1 MNAVDGGNT
10 VITGRVDSTLNS
22 AAMALQPG
30 VLVHV
35 KSCKGYSRCL
45 LCNCNL

>member
-1 MNAVDGGNT
+1 MNAVDGGKT

-30 VLVHV
+30 VLVHM
-35 KSCKGYSRCL
+35 KSCKGDSHCL